1 MTTSQV
7 PEPDISVTP
16 GDTADL
22 LPQAGPRPVTGVVHT
37 VDARWLS
44 PPEPMVRTLEMLDK
58 IGVDDELLLLLHR
71 EPFPL
76 YDILW
81 RNGFGHRVERLDDS
95 EFVIHIR
102 RRPE

>member
-1 MTTSQV
+1 MTAPEV
-7 PEPDISVTP
+7 PAAPNIPVTP
-16 GDTADL
+16 GDAD
-22 LPQAGPRPVTGVVHT
+22 QITRTGPRAVTGVVHT
-37 VDARWLS
+37 LDARWLS
-44 PPEPMVRTLEMLDK
+44 PPEPMVRTLEMLDN

-95 EFVIHIR
+95 EFAIHIR
-102 RRPE
+102 RRPA